1 MPDTDATTL
10 AVIAAL
16 ALGCCVFVAVIVWLL
31 RPRRHTP
38 EPMEYEEPPRVYTRI
53 WDGRAGKEN
62 RE

>member
-1 MPDTDATTL
+1 MPGTDATIL
-10 AVIAAL
+10 AVIAVL

-31 RPRRHTP
+31 RPRRHQP
-38 EPMEYEEPPRVYTRI
+38 EPMEYEEPRVYTRI